1 MAVRAAAYTLSIY
14 SPCPSFHACRY
25 PVKPS
30 DTAEKFDLKE
40 NNHVVF
46 VRKNK
51 FFEVPLAHADGKWL
65 STKELES
72 QIQKV
77 YDLAGPSKALPVGA
91 LTSDNRDLWAD
102 ARAELV
108 KSSLSAK
115 TLQRI
120 ESAMVVV
127 ALDDT
132 KPTSR
137 EETSWA
143 CWTGDGRNRFY
154 DKHQLIV
161 FDNGRSGFLGEHSC
175 MVRVHL
181 LSSHLLLHVLD
192 GPRAGW
198 HPYASDER
206 IHTRRT
212 CEGQD

>member
-1 MAVRAAAYTLSIY
+1 MASFKWLYVHPYSPHHRSDTLS
-14 SPCPSFHACRY
+14 SFHSSRY

-30 DTAEKFDLKE
+30 DTAEKFDYE
-40 NNHVVF
+40 AHNHVVF

-51 FFEVPLAHADGKWL
+51 FYEVQLAHPSGAWL
-65 STKELES
+65 STKELEE
-72 QIQKV
+72 QIEKV
-77 YDLAGPSKALPVGA
+77 YQLAGDSKALPVGA

-108 KSSLSAK
+108 KSPVSAK
-115 TLQRI
+115 SLQRI
-120 ESAMVVV
+120 ESAMIVV

-175 MVRVHL
+175 MVRWC
-181 LSSHLLLHVLD
+181 SHLDWVELKMRL
-192 GPRAGW
+192 RMA
-198 HPYASDER
+198 
-206 IHTRRT
+206 RRRF
-212 CEGQD
+212 G